1 MGRFRIRM
9 AHFAKQI
16 RSNILYGFFLMLPLV
31 ASILIIAKVFSWM
44 DSWIYLVLPKSL
56 RTEIPRG
63 MGFVILI
70 AGTYLLG
77 SVARNYLGKRLLQ
90 IGNSLIIK
98 IPFFNKIY
106 GVLKQ
111 VVDAVANPKKKVLD
125 KVALIE
131 FPHKGS
137 YCLAF
142 VTSRQ
147 NKAVSAATGSPMVSV
162 FLPKVPNPATGF
174 LFYLPASEVIEIDMS
189 METALKLLMS
199 AGVVTSDQPDKTE
212 ASVTI
217 QDLPSLLR
225 IFKPP
230 KKNANGQSD

>member
-1 MGRFRIRM
+1 
-9 AHFAKQI
+9 
-16 RSNILYGFFLMLPLV
+16 
-31 ASILIIAKVFSWM
+31 
-44 DSWIYLVLPKSL
+44 
-56 RTEIPRG
+56 
-63 MGFVILI
+63 
-70 AGTYLLG
+70 
-77 SVARNYLGKRLLQ
+77 
-90 IGNSLIIK
+90 
-98 IPFFNKIY
+98 
-106 GVLKQ
+106 
-111 VVDAVANPKKKVLD
+111 
-125 KVALIE
+125 
-131 FPHKGS
+131 
-137 YCLAF
+137 
-142 VTSRQ
+142 
-147 NKAVSAATGSPMVSV
+147 MVSV